1 MKIAIIGAVFGGMA
15 AAYDLRWA
23 GHAVTVYESANYA
36 GGLAS
41 GFKEP
46 DWDWS
51 VKKFY
56 HHGFQSEM
64 RCWA

>member
-1 MKIAIIGAVFGGMA
+1 MKIAVIGAGFGGLA
-15 AAYDLRWA
+15 AAYDLNKA
-23 GHAVTVYESANYA
+23 GHDVTIYESADHA

-51 VKKFY
+51 AADTLDPAAV
-56 HHGFQSEM
+56 
-64 RCWA
+64 RP